1 MLRMLKALEVS
12 AHKLK
17 FVLNSIEFKGFF
29 SLQLQYFNFQGVG
42 IYKQNIQSLRRH
54 LNTSQQMM
62 YVKKL
67 ERQKEEH
74 FPKPIFVN
82 NHVHYIGKT

>member
-12 AHKLK
+12 SHQLM
-17 FVLNSIEFKGFF
+17 FVLNSLKLKGFF
-29 SLQLQYFNFQGVG
+29 LQLQYFNFQGVG